1 MELTEI
7 INNWT
12 GYKPSWSLHNPDYA
26 VWSRLS
32 EMKICTCRQEIHLA
46 VRLSKEHLYSILNAM
61 SANYLDARLLPKCSN
76 TS

>member
-12 GYKPSWSLHNPDYA
+12 GYKPNWSLHNPDYA

-32 EMKICTCRQEIHLA
+32 EMKICKCRQEIHLA
-46 VRLSKEHLYSILNAM
+46 VRLSKEHSYIILNATC
-61 SANYLDARLLPKCSN
+61 ANYPDARLWPKYSN